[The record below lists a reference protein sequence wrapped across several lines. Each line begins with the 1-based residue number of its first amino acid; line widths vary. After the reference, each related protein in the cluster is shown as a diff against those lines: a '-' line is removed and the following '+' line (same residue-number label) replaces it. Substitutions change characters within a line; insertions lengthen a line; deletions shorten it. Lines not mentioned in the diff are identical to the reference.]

1 MSKRMLATLTAE
13 HLVVLEMADKLR
25 ANLEKLQNDQDLT
38 GVRAGL
44 GQFSQ
49 IMDQTI
55 NQHFVQEEEE
65 LFPKLLKANPNLNG
79 EVDVL
84 LEDHKALRQ
93 AHRSLQE
100 ELLGDKPSPQIIV
113 NSGMNLLD
121 RLEAHFHREHQA
133 LSGLTGK
140 KK

>member
-13 HLVVLEMADKLR
+13 HLVVLEMADKVR
-25 ANLEKLQNDQDLT
+25 TNLEKLQTDQDLT
-38 GVRAGL
+38 GVRDGL

-49 IMDQTI
+49 IMDQI
-55 NQHFVQEEEE
+55 VNQHFVQEEEE
-65 LFPKLLKANPNLNG
+65 LFPKLLKTNPNLNG
-79 EVDVL
+79 EVEAL
-84 LEDHKALRQ
+84 LEDHKAIRQ

-100 ELLGDKPSPQIIV
+100 ELLGDKPSPHIIV
-113 NSGMNLLD
+113 NSGLSLLD

-133 LSGLTGK
+133 LSGLNDK